1 MVPLSKNHGTD
12 RNEPFS
18 LRLSPGRAEDVPT
31 VGIFRTGF
39 RNLHDGRARGK
50 FLVVHGPVLAHLNW

>member
-12 RNEPFS
+12 RNKPFS

-39 RNLHDGRARGK
+39 RNLQTGERGGN
-50 FLVVHGPVLAHLNW
+50 FW